1 MRRIRSYTAGDIK
14 FQHLVPL
21 LLVFAPLVSG
31 CSQIEVPVGSNNVD
45 TPTILTGSIQSS
57 TDIAYSD
64 ISAEDRSAI
73 SRNLDVI
80 APNLDN
86 GTVTATLTL
95 PWLNPLSGNSGTLSD
110 IDGTS
115 LSETGCVSFRTTANT
130 IAGIKLYS
138 GTACRDVTQRF
149 AVTGLAVADA

>member
-1 MRRIRSYTAGDIK
+1 MG
-14 FQHLVPL
+14 
-21 LLVFAPLVSG
+21 G
-31 CSQIEVPVGSNNVD
+31 CSQIAVPVGSNNVD

-64 ISAEDRSAI
+64 ISAEDRAAI

-80 APNLDN
+80 GENLDG
-86 GTVTATLTL
+86 GTVSETLTL

-110 IDGTS
+110 FDTAS
-115 LSETGCVSFRTTANT
+115 LSETGCVSFKTTANT

-138 GTACRDVTQRF
+138 GTACRDVTQKF
-149 AVTGLAVADA
+149 AVTGLSVADA